1 MKQSRLM
8 SFIESATNVAVG
20 YVLSVATQVVVFPWF
35 GIEIALSEN
44 LAIGTA
50 FVGVSL
56 MRGFLLRQ
64 LFERMRQTR

>member
-20 YVLSVATQVVVFPWF
+20 YVLAVATQVVVFPWF